1 MCDQINIFHKKTQ
14 GSKMLGTKEST
25 ELWRHPNVF
34 SIRFP
39 RSIDQFRYFGTNVIF
54 HSDHILRREWN
65 IKCNGH
71 GAISATT
78 FSYVNLTHN
87 A

>member
-1 MCDQINIFHKKTQ
+1 
-14 GSKMLGTKEST
+14 MLGTKEST

-39 RSIDQFRYFGTNVIF
+39 RSIDQFGTNVIF